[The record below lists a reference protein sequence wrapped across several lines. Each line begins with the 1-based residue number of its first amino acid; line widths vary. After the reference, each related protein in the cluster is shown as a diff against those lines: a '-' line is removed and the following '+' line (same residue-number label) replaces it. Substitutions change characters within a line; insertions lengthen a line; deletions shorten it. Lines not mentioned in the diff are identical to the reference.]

1 MTRKQRLEM
10 VVAGIITPELVA
22 DCQRELDKL
31 NERGA
36 LAKNELTPSQEENER
51 VGKQIVDLVESAGR
65 PLQVEE
71 IRERIAPE
79 WTRQRV
85 TAVCTNLVRE
95 KRIKAIEIKVSGKG
109 KRRAYERI

>member
-51 VGKQIVDLVESAGR
+51 IGRQIVDLIESAGR

-95 KRIKAIEIKVSGKG
+95 KRIQGVELKISGKG
-109 KRRAYERI
+109 KRRGYTKV